1 MSFSIWDEDMELS
14 KSDIRMLR
22 MSLLPEYQWQEDEL
36 IPDEC
41 DIATYD
47 RLNKIR
53 NNLDDFLGNKI
64 NNIVI
69 CGKNLGC
76 GKTSWA
82 LKLLLTY
89 FEICEPRFVGVD
101 SDELD
106 RGLFDIGIFL
116 QTAPFLVKMKQFGG
130 NDDAYKLYQRLEKT
144 EFAVFDDIS
153 AVHMSNYDY
162 NILYALVETRV
173 FAHLPCI
180 YTTNITSKE
189 KMEELLGP
197 RLADRIWEK
206 SLIIEL
212 KGSSYRGS
220 K

>member
-1 MSFSIWDEDMELS
+1 MNFRVWDSEYELTR
-14 KSDIRMLR
+14 SDERMLR
-22 MSLLPEYQWQEDEL
+22 MSLLPEYQWTEDSL
-36 IPDEC
+36 APDEC
-41 DIATYD
+41 DVATYE
-47 RLNKIR
+47 RLLRIR
-53 NNLDDFLGNKI
+53 DNLDDFLTNRI

-82 LKLLLTY
+82 IKLMLTY
-89 FEICEPRFVGVD
+89 FELCETRFAGVD
-101 SDELD
+101 SEELD

-130 NDDAYKLYQRLEKT
+130 NNDAYELYKRLEKT

-153 AVHMSNYDY
+153 AVNMSNYDY

-180 YTTNITSKE
+180 YTTNITSKDTME
-189 KMEELLGP
+189 KLLGP